1 MNEQAAVIR
10 VLVADDHALV
20 REGIRHVL
28 DAEPGIEV
36 VAEAAN
42 GREAVELAV
51 RHNPDVVVLDI
62 TMPEETGLKAAAR
75 LRDLLP
81 SARVLLLSMHDHV
94 EYVREGMRIG
104 THGYILKDSA
114 GEELRAAIRAVH
126 AGGTFFSPA
135 VVKRLSAGDVPAP
148 PQANALLEAIK
159 KIKGYTG
166 STCLTPILILFKKL
180 AARRKTSGGKKRITF
195 FILDKGD
202 KKTTGIPAAKR
213 KRTGNGI
220 LAEMALAKYLQS
232 QVTSEPGM
240 QARCSCLV

>member
-1 MNEQAAVIR
+1 MIEALTPIR

-28 DAEPGIEV
+28 DAESDIVV

-42 GREAVELAV
+42 GREAVDLALTH
-51 RHNPDVVVLDI
+51 RPDVVVLDI

-135 VVKRLSAGDVPAP
+135 VVRRLSSGEAAAPA
-148 PQANALLEAIK
+148 QAHSLLEA
-159 KIKGYTG
+159 
-166 STCLTPILILFKKL
+166 LTPRERDVLQGVARGLTNKAIAAELGISRRTVEAHRESLMKKL
-180 AARRKTSGGKKRITF
+180 EIHNVAGLTRFALESG
-195 FILDKGD
+195 
-202 KKTTGIPAAKR
+202 
-213 KRTGNGI
+213 
-220 LAEMALAKYLQS
+220 
-232 QVTSEPGM
+232 VVSET
-240 QARCSCLV
+240 

>member
-1 MNEQAAVIR
+1 MSANIR

-28 DAEPGIEV
+28 DAEPGIDV
-36 VAEAAN
+36 VAEASN
-42 GREAVELAV
+42 GRDAVDLALL
-51 RHNPDVVVLDI
+51 HAPDVVLLDI

-75 LRDLLP
+75 LRELLP

-135 VVKRLSAGDVPAP
+135 VVRRLTGSASESSAPAAVSVEGLTPRERDVLQRIARGLTNKAIAGELGISPRTVEAHRESLMKKL
-148 PQANALLEAIK
+148 QIHSVAGLTRLALEA
-159 KIKGYTG
+159 G
-166 STCLTPILILFKKL
+166 
-180 AARRKTSGGKKRITF
+180 
-195 FILDKGD
+195 
-202 KKTTGIPAAKR
+202 
-213 KRTGNGI
+213 
-220 LAEMALAKYLQS
+220 
-232 QVTSEPGM
+232 
-240 QARCSCLV
+240 LVRES

>member
-1 MNEQAAVIR
+1 MHDERAVTPSIR

-28 DAEPGIEV
+28 DAEPGIDV

-42 GREAVELAV
+42 GREAVELALL
-51 RHNPDVVVLDI
+51 HKPDVVVLDI

-75 LRDLLP
+75 LRELLP

-114 GEELRAAIRAVH
+114 GAELRAAIRAVH

-135 VVKRLSAGDVPAP
+135 VVRRLSTSETAAGPTAGS
-148 PQANALLEAIK
+148 LLEL
-159 KIKGYTG
+159 
-166 STCLTPILILFKKL
+166 LTPRERDVLDGVARGLTNKAIAAELGISRRTVEAHRESLMRKL
-180 AARRKTSGGKKRITF
+180 EIHSVAGLTRF
-195 FILDKGD
+195 
-202 KKTTGIPAAKR
+202 
-213 KRTGNGI
+213 
-220 LAEMALAKYLQS
+220 ALEAG
-232 QVTSEPGM
+232 VGE
-240 QARCSCLV
+240 